1 MVIDGISG
9 LKETSNLRIRGVKRS
24 LEDDLRFIQDGDNF
38 LNKRRRVT
46 DTLQNT
52 FEGFEDK
59 VQDIWKS
66 WKTASISGG
75 GGAFYLKMR
84 WYSSSPSWIKFCSW
98 LLTWFPFFLTFLD
111 LVNYE
116 WTLSKRG
123 PLSKHLPKG
132 GLCAGLKDYF
142 AVSFQVKSWLKII
155 ISLHRSYSCK

>member
-1 MVIDGISG
+1 MAIDGISG

-66 WKTASISGG
+66 WKTTSISGG
-75 GGAFYLKMR
+75 RGGFYLKMR
-84 WYSSSPSWIKFCSW
+84 WYSSSPSWIKI
-98 LLTWFPFFLTFLD
+98 LLMVTYMVALFLNFPRKTKD

-132 GLCAGLKDYF
+132 GLFAGLKDYF
-142 AVSFQVKSWLKII
+142 AVSFQVKS
-155 ISLHRSYSCK
+155 

>member
-1 MVIDGISG
+1 MDGISG

-75 GGAFYLKMR
+75 GGLLPENAMILVVSLMDKNFAHGYLHG
-84 WYSSSPSWIKFCSW
+84 
-98 LLTWFPFFLTFLD
+98 FPF
-111 LVNYE
+111 
-116 WTLSKRG
+116 S
-123 PLSKHLPKG
+123 
-132 GLCAGLKDYF
+132 
-142 AVSFQVKSWLKII
+142 
-155 ISLHRSYSCK
+155 